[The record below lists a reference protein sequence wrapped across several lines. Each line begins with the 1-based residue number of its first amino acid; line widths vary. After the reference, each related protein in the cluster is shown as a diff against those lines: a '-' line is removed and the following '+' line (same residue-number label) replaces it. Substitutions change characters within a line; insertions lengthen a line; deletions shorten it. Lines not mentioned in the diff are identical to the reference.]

1 MNRQTEERALARP
14 MITNYL
20 KYWRVIKFWVQEKYK
35 LTSGELDM
43 LLFLH
48 DEEIFGHEKYNEFN
62 ELLSWNKGRLKK
74 LIDEEWI
81 EPWRKGNGKR
91 GSKALYEVSY
101 KTKRVVNSIY
111 KKLSGEEIPESL
123 MNNPIF
129 YKNVSFKSKVYKNF
143 IIQMNKDLRKMR
155 ASKRNNEL

>member
-1 MNRQTEERALARP
+1 
-14 MITNYL
+14 
-20 KYWRVIKFWVQEKYK
+20 
-35 LTSGELDM
+35 
-43 LLFLH
+43 
-48 DEEIFGHEKYNEFN
+48 FN

-81 EPWRKGNGKR
+81 EPWRQGNGKR

-155 ASKRNNEL
+155 ASKRNNKS